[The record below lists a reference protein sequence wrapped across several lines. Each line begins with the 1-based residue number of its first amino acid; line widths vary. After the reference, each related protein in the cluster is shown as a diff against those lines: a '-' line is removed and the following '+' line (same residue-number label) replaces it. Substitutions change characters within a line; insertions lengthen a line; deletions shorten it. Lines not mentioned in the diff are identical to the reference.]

1 MRPLVLAVSPAL
13 EDIQR
18 LVLLHFDQ
26 LLRIQVGLGQTLGV
40 EMSVGDIFRICS
52 YEALDQ

>member
-1 MRPLVLAVSPAL
+1 MRPLVLTVSPAL

-26 LLRIQVGLGQTLGV
+26 LLRIQVGVGQTLGV
-40 EMSVGDIFRICS
+40 EMSVGDIFRLCS
-52 YEALDQ
+52 YEALDK

>member
-1 MRPLVLAVSPAL
+1 MRPLILAVSPAL

-26 LLRIQVGLGQTLGV
+26 LLRLQVGVGQTLGV
-40 EMSVGDIFRICS
+40 EMSVGDISRLCFM
-52 YEALDQ
+52 A